1 MVRFAFAGL
10 LLLAISGAAAAE
22 EDHGPTLVDV
32 FAKTCA
38 RRPAL
43 PSELELLAAEL
54 GFVTNGGPITAE
66 MQAGP
71 QIDIVYTARLTKRGE
86 KVASISAYFSGPA
99 NGPTVSCAV
108 SAFNVSAEAL
118 PGLIEKSLKVRDR
131 ADEPAADDDRRRA
144 KWRLGAAA
152 DADTLEMWTRQSPP
166 RLASINIQ
174 YRGGKR

>member
-10 LLLAISGAAAAE
+10 VLLALVGATSAE
-22 EDHGPTLVDV
+22 EDNGSTVVDV

-54 GFVTNGGPITAE
+54 GFVKDGGPITAE
-66 MQAGP
+66 MLAGP
-71 QIDIVYTARLTKRGE
+71 QIDIVYMARLMKRGE

-99 NGPTVSCAV
+99 VGPTVSCAV

-118 PGLIEKSLKVRDR
+118 PGLIERSLKVRDR
-131 ADEPAADDDRRRA
+131 TDEPATDDDRRRA
-144 KWRLGAAA
+144 KWRLGSAA
-152 DADTLEMWTRQSPP
+152 DADTLEMWTRRSPP
-166 RLASINIQ
+166 RLASINIE

>member
-1 MVRFAFAGL
+1 MVRFALAGL
-10 LLLAISGAAAAE
+10 VLLALVGATSAE
-22 EDHGPTLVDV
+22 EDNGSTLVDL

-38 RRPAL
+38 RRPGL
-43 PSELELLAAEL
+43 PSDMALIAAEL
-54 GFVTNGGPITAE
+54 GFVQDGGPITAE

-71 QIDIVYTARLTKRGE
+71 QIDIVYTARLMKRGE

-118 PGLIEKSLKVRDR
+118 PALIERSLKVRDR
-131 ADEPAADDDRRRA
+131 TDEPAPDDNRIRA

-152 DADTLEMWTRQSPP
+152 DADTLEMWTRRNPP
-166 RLASINIQ
+166 RLASLNIA

>member
-1 MVRFAFAGL
+1 MIRCAFAGL
-10 LLLAISGAAAAE
+10 VMLALSGAAAAE
-22 EDHGPTLVDV
+22 EDHGSILVDV

-54 GFVTNGGPITAE
+54 GFVEDGGPITAD

-71 QIDIVYTARLTKRGE
+71 QIDIVYTARLIKRGE
-86 KVASISAYFSGPA
+86 KIASISAYFSGPA
-99 NGPTVSCAV
+99 NAPTVSCGV

-131 ADEPAADDDRRRA
+131 SDAPAAEDDRRQA

-152 DADTLEMWTRQSPP
+152 DADTLEMSTRRNPP
-166 RLASINIQ
+166 RLASIHVA
-174 YRGGKR
+174 YRGKR